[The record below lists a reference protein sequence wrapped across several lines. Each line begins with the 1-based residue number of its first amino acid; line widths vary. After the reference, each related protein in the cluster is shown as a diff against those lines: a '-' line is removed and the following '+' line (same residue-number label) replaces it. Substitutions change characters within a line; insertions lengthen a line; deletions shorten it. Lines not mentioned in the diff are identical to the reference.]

1 MLLFGMLVA
10 LAGLWSLSPVRRALG
25 PFESPAALLLVP
37 ASSALPGTRPCSA

>member
-25 PFESPAALLLVP
+25 PFESPVALALVLAA
-37 ASSALPGTRPCSA
+37 AFALFTTDRLA